1 MKINLLPKEERPLK
15 HSQVRWEFLVG
26 LLGLVALA
34 AALSFSW
41 LEGVRVESLEAALRD
56 AQVREARLQ
65 VQVRDVNALRQ
76 EIAALEAQED
86 LLQGLLGGTGHAA
99 AALGAVGSFSL
110 ERLWIEEVAYT
121 PQATTVTGYTRDV
134 TSLSAYLSRLQAL
147 GEGAELKQAQP
158 MDSSD
163 FQVFVIEVKGV
174 PRVAAVE
181 QN

>member
-110 ERLWIEEVAYT
+110 ERLWIEGWPT
-121 PQATTVTGYTRDV
+121 LPGHHGYRLHQGCHFPFR
-134 TSLSAYLSRLQAL
+134 LSKPDA
-147 GEGAELKQAQP
+147 GFG
-158 MDSSD
+158 
-163 FQVFVIEVKGV
+163 
-174 PRVAAVE
+174 
-181 QN
+181 